1 MFKDRFKSE
10 KKIVYITLE
19 EMKREL
25 KSGIIVL
32 ENRYFKI
39 EKISLEK
46 GLDEKERELEIE
58 EILEERVDDYNPVEY
73 IEKEIVLREDEEFEE
88 IVIILLKRDIVEEIL
103 QEGKEKKIRI
113 SGIVPAFFLRS
124 IEIDKN
130 RAELFIDIDEEKVIK
145 VEFKDGKIKNIDEL
159 EIEREK
165 ILESEVEE
173 ILQDLLEI
181 DLTEFEKI
189 SFYEK
194 DREIGEI
201 FQEIDNIDVEINNWK
216 ENEIEYNYNYD
227 FLPLEYLES
236 LKMRSSIKKKIII
249 FFTVFILQIL
259 LGMIFH
265 YFSNL
270 NVEKIGDLEKNIGVY
285 KDEIEEIREKKII
298 EIEEKEKIREEEL
311 KRIEFKNIKLG
322 SLLKNLDEFKPKGVT
337 ILNIELNETNKLK
350 ILGKSINE
358 EKILKF
364 QEKIV
369 EHSKFK
375 NLNHDYIKREDEI
388 YDFQLEVE
396 VCL

>member
-159 EIEREK
+159 EIEKEK

-259 LGMIFH
+259 FGMIFH

-270 NVEKIGDLEKNIGVY
+270 NIEKIGDLEKNIGVY
-285 KDEIEEIREKKII
+285 KDEIEEIREKII

-350 ILGKSINE
+350 IIGKSINE

-369 EHSKFK
+369 GHSKFK

-388 YDFQLEVE
+388 YGFQLEVE

>member
-1 MFKDRFKSE
+1 MFKKSK
-10 KKIVYITLE
+10 KKIEYITLE

-32 ENRYFKI
+32 ENRYFNI
-39 EKISLEK
+39 EKISLEL

-58 EILEERVDDYNPVEY
+58 EILEDRIEDYNPVEY
-73 IEKEIVLREDEEFEE
+73 IEKEIVLEKNEEFEE

-145 VEFKDGKIKNIDEL
+145 IELKDGKIKNIDEL
-159 EIEREK
+159 EIEKEK

-249 FFTVFILQIL
+249 FLTVFILQIL

-285 KDEIEEIREKKII
+285 KDEIEEIREKII

>member
-10 KKIVYITLE
+10 KKIEYITLE

-270 NVEKIGDLEKNIGVY
+270 NIEKIGDLEKNIGVY
-285 KDEIEEIREKKII
+285 KDEIEEIREKII

-350 ILGKSINE
+350 IIGKSINE

>member
-10 KKIVYITLE
+10 KKIEYITLE

-145 VEFKDGKIKNIDEL
+145 IELKDGKIKNIDEL
-159 EIEREK
+159 EIEKEK

-249 FFTVFILQIL
+249 FLTVFILQIL

-285 KDEIEEIREKKII
+285 KDEIEEIREKII